1 MTPPMTNHPPTPAGN
16 VYLKSKRAQPFFGR
30 HPWVFAG
37 AIDRVAGD
45 PADGAVVD
53 LLSSAGN
60 FVARGLYNGRS
71 KIRVRLYSWD
81 AEAPL
86 DRDFFRARLERAVAL
101 RHDVLHLNTGP
112 DAAYRVVF
120 SESDILSGMVADRY
134 ADFMTV
140 QFTSLALAERRQMIA
155 ELLMELLR
163 PRGVYLRTERG
174 IGQLE
179 GVELHDGPLA
189 GETPPPETIMEEN
202 RLRFAVNLTEGQ
214 KTGYYLDQRDNRVA
228 AASLAA
234 GRRVL
239 DAFSY
244 TGGFGLYAAKAGAAS
259 VECVD
264 ASEAALKL
272 AERNAVLNGLTQL
285 TFTRADV
292 FNHLGSLASA
302 GRKFDLIVLD
312 PPKFA
317 RNRAAVPKAMQ
328 GYRKLHQQAMR
339 LLDRDGVLVS
349 CCCTGLITADMLEDL
364 IAQVAIDS
372 KRELQ
377 TLQRRGPGPDHP
389 VSVTCREANYLK
401 CIISRVW

>member
-1 MTPPMTNHPPTPAGN
+1 MTLSPNPTGR

-37 AIDRVAGD
+37 AIERVEGD

-53 LLSSAGN
+53 LHSSAGN
-60 FVARGLYNGRS
+60 FVARGVYNGRS
-71 KIRVRLYSWD
+71 KIRVRLYSW
-81 AEAPL
+81 EADTPL
-86 DRDFFRARLERAVAL
+86 DRDFFKARLARAVAL
-101 RHDVLHLNTGP
+101 RHEVLHLNTGP
-112 DAAYRVVF
+112 EAAYRVVF
-120 SESDILSGMVADRY
+120 SESDLLSGMVADRY
-134 ADFMTV
+134 AEFLTV

-155 ELLMELLR
+155 DVLMELLQ
-163 PRGVYLRTERG
+163 PRGIYLRTERG

-179 GVELHDGPLA
+179 GVELHDGTLA
-189 GETPPPETIMEEN
+189 GETPPPETVVEEN

-228 AASLAA
+228 VTRLAA
-234 GRRVL
+234 GRRML

-244 TGGFGLYAAKAGAAS
+244 TGGFGLYAAKYGAAT

-264 ASEAALKL
+264 ASEPALKL
-272 AERNAVLNGLTQL
+272 AEQNAVRNGLTQL
-285 TFTRADV
+285 TFTQADV
-292 FNHLGSLASA
+292 FAHLGQLASA

-317 RNRAAVPKAMQ
+317 RNRAAVPKAVQ
-328 GYRKLHQQAMR
+328 GYRKLHQQAMK

-349 CCCTGLITADMLEDL
+349 CCCTGLITADTLEEL

-372 KRELQ
+372 RRDLQ
-377 TLQRRGPGPDHP
+377 ILERRGPSADHP
-389 VSVTCREANYLK
+389 VSVTCREATYLK

>member
-1 MTPPMTNHPPTPAGN
+1 MTLSPNPTGR

-37 AIDRVAGD
+37 AIERVEGD

-53 LLSSAGN
+53 LHSSAGN
-60 FVARGLYNGRS
+60 FVARGVYNGRS
-71 KIRVRLYSWD
+71 KIRVRLYSW
-81 AEAPL
+81 EADTPL
-86 DRDFFRARLERAVAL
+86 DRDFFKARLARAVAL
-101 RHDVLHLNTGP
+101 RHEVLHLNTGP
-112 DAAYRVVF
+112 EAAYRVVF
-120 SESDILSGMVADRY
+120 SESDLLSGMVADRY
-134 ADFMTV
+134 AEFLTV

-155 ELLMELLR
+155 DVLMELLQ
-163 PRGVYLRTERG
+163 PRGIYLRTERG

-179 GVELHDGPLA
+179 GVELHDGTLA
-189 GETPPPETIMEEN
+189 GETPPPETVVEEN

-228 AASLAA
+228 VARLAA
-234 GRRVL
+234 GRRML

-244 TGGFGLYAAKAGAAS
+244 TGGFGLYAAKYGAAT

-264 ASEAALKL
+264 ASEPALKL
-272 AERNAVLNGLTQL
+272 AEQNAVRNGLTQL
-285 TFTRADV
+285 TFTQADV
-292 FNHLGSLASA
+292 FAHLGQLASA

-317 RNRAAVPKAMQ
+317 RNRAAVPKAVQ
-328 GYRKLHQQAMR
+328 GYRKLHQQAMK

-349 CCCTGLITADMLEDL
+349 CCCTGLITADTLEEL

-372 KRELQ
+372 RRDLQ
-377 TLQRRGPGPDHP
+377 ILERRGPSADHP
-389 VSVTCREANYLK
+389 VSVTCREATYLK